1 MYYRRLKYEIPTFK
15 RVILLI
21 DIEVQK
27 GNTAVLTL
35 KWKNDT
41 SVSSI
46 VRYKDIRQNELYVVY
61 GSDDFLQI
69 CSHILEAT
77 T

>member
-1 MYYRRLKYEIPTFK
+1 MYYRRWTYEIPTFK

-35 KWKNDT
+35 KYKNDT
-41 SVSSI
+41 AVSSI
-46 VRYKDIRQNELYVVY
+46 VRI
-61 GSDDFLQI
+61 
-69 CSHILEAT
+69 
-77 T
+77 

>member
-1 MYYRRLKYEIPTFK
+1 MYYRRWKYEIPTFK

-35 KWKNDT
+35 KDKNDT
-41 SVSSI
+41 AVSSI
-46 VRYKDIRQNELYVVY
+46 VRYKRYTSKRIILRIWIRLFI
-61 GSDDFLQI
+61 SMK
-69 CSHILEAT
+69 S
-77 T
+77 